1 MNMLNEKVPALTI
14 IIPTFNRADQIH
26 CTLSS
31 IRNAMVS
38 VKQHLIHVILVDNN
52 SNDANRE
59 RYLKLVKEFSDF
71 LSIQYLLEPQ
81 QGRSHACNAG
91 VAKSSSKWI
100 AFIDDD
106 ETLSLSWIETAFYLM
121 QRGEYSYFG
130 GHVLP
135 DWETPP
141 PAWLPIHQGK
151 FRGVLGWIELSNVSK
166 NYDDF
171 DASLCGGN
179 MIVDRETY
187 LRIGGFSSAL
197 GRGSN
202 NLLGGEDGEF
212 HRRLKTYGVMG
223 LYCPELSVKH
233 WVPISRMTVQYH
245 RRWAYWSGAS
255 NRIRIIT
262 QPQTAENSPHVF
274 GVPRYRFSKGLQ
286 GLGIYLAAA
295 LTGRSSKTPDGIVGL
310 LDFMYLIGLL
320 RGKVEGKKL
329 GFNMKPSDVIQ

>member
-1 MNMLNEKVPALTI
+1 MG
-14 IIPTFNRADQIH
+14 
-26 CTLSS
+26 
-31 IRNAMVS
+31 S
-38 VKQHLIHVILVDNN
+38 VKQYLIHVILVDNN
-52 SNDANRE
+52 SNNTNRD
-59 RYLKLVKEFSDF
+59 RYKELTNDFSDF
-71 LSIQYLLEPQ
+71 LSIQYFLELQ

-91 VAKSSSKWI
+91 AAQSSSKWI

-106 ETLSLSWIETAFYLM
+106 ETLSLSWIETALHLI
-121 QRGEYSYFG
+121 QLDEYSYFG

-135 DWETPP
+135 DWESPP

-166 NYDDF
+166 SYDDF

-212 HRRLKTYGVMG
+212 HRRLKKSGAKG

-233 WVPISRMTVQYH
+233 WIPISRMTVKYH

-255 NRIRIIT
+255 NRIRITT
-262 QPQTAENSPHVF
+262 QPQTVENSPHVF

-286 GLGIYLAAA
+286 GLGLYLAAA

-320 RGKVEGKKL
+320 RGKAEGKKL
-329 GFNMKPSDVIQ
+329 GFNMKPSNPNQ